1 MNKTWFRLY
10 ITFPF
15 IITVAGIFV
24 ACASSSHP
32 PTPVIGQFK
41 SPRVALVK
49 GAKLDVAVG
58 YYYLKEVDKL
68 EGAERSTRDADH
80 EKMQEVVRK
89 QAPADV
95 RVLTSHIKPY
105 TRYFCEMRVHTYPPP
120 WNLLGFIPQHSAV
133 SLCVSAELRDNQKS
147 QVIGVYGECGFPS
160 KGFSGPF
167 LSFAK
172 LREVIISKVLSQV
185 TDDFRRAVGKSKE

>member
-15 IITVAGIFV
+15 VITVAGIFV

-32 PTPVIGQFK
+32 PTHPPTPIIGQFK

-49 GAKLDVAVG
+49 GAKLEVVVG
-58 YYYLKEVDKL
+58 HYYLKEVDKL

-80 EKMQEVVRK
+80 WKIQKVVRK

-95 RVLTSHIKPY
+95 RVLTSHIKPN
-105 TRYFCEMRVHTYPPP
+105 TRYFCEMRVHTYPP
-120 WNLLGFIPQHSAV
+120 LSFFIHHSTE
-133 SLCVSAELRDNQKS
+133 SICVSAELRDNQKS
-147 QVIGVYGECGFPS
+147 QVIGVYEECGFPS
-160 KGFSGPF
+160 ISFTGPF
-167 LSFAK
+167 RSFAK

-185 TDDFRRAVGKSKE
+185 TDDFRRAVGKSRE

>member
-49 GAKLDVAVG
+49 GATLDVVVG
-58 YYYLKEVDKL
+58 HYYLKEVDKL

-80 EKMQEVVRK
+80 WKIQKVVRK

-95 RVLTSHIKPY
+95 RVLTSHIHIKPN
-105 TRYFCEMRVHTYPPP
+105 TRYSCEMRVHTYPPL
-120 WNLLGFIPQHSAV
+120 NFFIHWTESI
-133 SLCVSAELRDNQKS
+133 CVSAELRDNQKS
-147 QVIGVYGECGFPS
+147 QVIGVYEECGLHP
-160 KGFSGPF
+160 KGIGHGAF
-167 LSFAK
+167 LSFGK

-185 TDDFRRAVGKSKE
+185 TDDFRRAVGKRKE

>member
-89 QAPADV
+89 MIS
-95 RVLTSHIKPY
+95 RSTS
-105 TRYFCEMRVHTYPPP
+105 
-120 WNLLGFIPQHSAV
+120 
-133 SLCVSAELRDNQKS
+133 
-147 QVIGVYGECGFPS
+147 
-160 KGFSGPF
+160 
-167 LSFAK
+167 
-172 LREVIISKVLSQV
+172 IIMPHLHP
-185 TDDFRRAVGKSKE
+185 